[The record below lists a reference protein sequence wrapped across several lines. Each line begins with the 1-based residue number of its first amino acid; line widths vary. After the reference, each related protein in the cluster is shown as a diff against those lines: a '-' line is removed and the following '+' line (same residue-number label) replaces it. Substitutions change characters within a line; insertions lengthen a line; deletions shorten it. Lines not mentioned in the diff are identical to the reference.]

1 MARRYRRF
9 KSYSKPKRRRRRRKQ
24 TGMKKAHKDMLQGA
38 GVATALLIFI
48 PTFYLSIAKAL
59 GREGAVE

>member
-1 MARRYRRF
+1 MAGRKYSR
-9 KSYSKPKRRRRRRKQ
+9 YSKPKRRRRRRKQ

-48 PTFYLSIAKAL
+48 PTIYVKIAEAL
-59 GREGAVE
+59 GRGGE

>member
-1 MARRYRRF
+1 MARRFRRF

-38 GVATALLIFI
+38 GVATALLVFI
-48 PTFYLSIAKAL
+48 PTIYIKIAEIFRR
-59 GREGAVE
+59 GGQ